1 MLNPI
6 KAVSKFYN
14 RLRGKSKKEYEDLNA
29 FYNIYQRQLLII
41 TTTAHNLF
49 EHISANFLMKG
60 FSKEQVT
67 KNLMEFERLTNSFV
81 ELSKG
86 ERFQINEL
94 GKSEEEEVAELETMM
109 KALSQSAP
117 AAANA
122 LMARANEILNL
133 ENEEKQLYRNAAT
146 AVTEKANAAARL
158 HELLSNP
165 EKNSDEIRQ
174 RWKQF
179 EQATNELAT
188 QLKNLVAIEKK
199 ILSKEDA
206 LEKAA

>member
-158 HELLSNP
+158 HELLS
-165 EKNSDEIRQ
+165 DEIRQ